1 MTSVGIYVPIYHRND
16 YVMRSLS
23 TLIET
28 DISDLNVSF
37 NFGING
43 ADSHLR
49 SFLVDIYNELHTRGI
64 MIRVTS
70 PAVNIGK
77 PKIINELVEV
87 TIPKPQ
93 YIVSY
98 DSDIVVT
105 DKLWLKKV
113 LEVFTLY
120 QGDTP
125 LGAVCPQQTGNCCHV
140 LDKDPIEYVAGPYP
154 LASRAGNEG
163 VAGGVLV
170 TPYKVWQQLGGYEA
184 HRVYASDD
192 GHYAL
197 SCANNNLL
205 MAVALNISVEHP
217 HEKDPKYSDW
227 KQRAARDLLADDE
240 KKGFYRDI

>member
-1 MTSVGIYVPIYHRND
+1 MTSVGIYVPIYHRYD
-16 YVMRSLS
+16 YVIRSLS
-23 TLIET
+23 SLIET
-28 DISDLNVSF
+28 DISDLKVSF

-49 SFLVDIYNELHTRGI
+49 GFLVDLYNELHTRGI
-64 MIRVTS
+64 TTRVTS
-70 PAVNIGK
+70 PVQNIGK
-77 PKIINELVEV
+77 PKIINDLVTD
-87 TIPKPQ
+87 TIPKPD

-98 DSDIVVT
+98 DSDIIVT

-113 LEVFTLY
+113 LEIFTLY
-120 QGDTP
+120 QGEKP
-125 LGAVCPQQTGNCCHV
+125 LGAVCPNQTVNCCHI
-140 LDKDPIEYVAGPYP
+140 LDKDPIEYLAGPYS
-154 LASRAGNEG
+154 LHTRAGNEG

-170 TPYKVWQQLGGYEA
+170 TPYKIWEQLGGYEA

-197 SCANNNLL
+197 SCATNNLL

-217 HEKDPKYSDW
+217 FEHDPKYSDW

-240 KKGFYRDI
+240 KKGFYKDT